1 MSLISEARKQILK
14 QEGRLPTAIV
24 ACVGGGSNAIG
35 IFHPFIKDEGVRLI
49 RVEAGGFG
57 VEGNMHAARFAQDQV
72 GILQGTK
79 TYVLQN
85 PDGQIALTHSISAG
99 MDYAA
104 IGPNS
109 CSATGAGG
117 ISICKDEEA
126 VHGFDKLS
134 Q

>member
-1 MSLISEARKQILK
+1 MPLVSSIHLLK
-14 QEGRLPTAIV
+14 TKASRL
-24 ACVGGGSNAIG
+24 VG
-35 IFHPFIKDEGVRLI
+35 
-49 RVEAGGFG
+49 VEAGGFG

-104 IGPNS
+104 IGPEHS
-109 CSATGAGG
+109 LAPRLGAGR
-117 ISICKDEEA
+117 ISICNR
-126 VHGFDKLS
+126 
-134 Q
+134 